1 MALKASA
8 LKVGDTHSEQVV
20 ENLSRT
26 QIVQYAGV
34 SGDYNPLHTDE
45 VYTVQVAGYPSVF
58 AHGMLTMGLTGK
70 MLTNYVG
77 DGRLTKFGVR
87 FTNQVW
93 PGDTLESK
101 ATVAAIREENGQKVA
116 DLTISTTNQDG
127 KEVVFRNC
135 YGASG
140 SVMARP
146 FPTAG
151 DGLAFQACRR
161 VSPDVRNTRLIQR
174 VSLQS
179 VSRVDCQVT
188 ICHSLPRLA

>member
-8 LKVGDTHSEQVV
+8 VKVGDSHSECVV

-45 VYTVQVAGYPSVF
+45 VYTTKVAGYPSVF
-58 AHGMLTMGLTGK
+58 AHGMLTMGLTSK

-93 PGDTLESK
+93 PGDTLTAT
-101 ATVAAIREENGQKVA
+101 ATVDAIREEGGQKLV
-116 DLTISTTNQDG
+116 DLKLSTVNQDG
-127 KEVVFRNC
+127 KEVV
-135 YGASG
+135 SG
-140 SVMARP
+140 SATARID
-146 FPTAG
+146 A
-151 DGLAFQACRR
+151 
-161 VSPDVRNTRLIQR
+161 
-174 VSLQS
+174 
-179 VSRVDCQVT
+179 
-188 ICHSLPRLA
+188 